1 MLEEWR
7 LGAVEPHL
15 PAWRN
20 WIACTPSKREVAS
33 SSLVAGWEGGVVGLF
48 GVGGGRAPNYGGVGG
63 GRAPHLPAWRNWI
76 ACTPTKR
83 EVVSSNLTAGC
94 LFVRGSQLLP

>member
-63 GRAPHLPAWRNWI
+63 RSSPQLRGCGGRSSPPF
-76 ACTPTKR
+76 AC
-83 EVVSSNLTAGC
+83 VA
-94 LFVRGSQLLP
+94 QLDSVYAYEA